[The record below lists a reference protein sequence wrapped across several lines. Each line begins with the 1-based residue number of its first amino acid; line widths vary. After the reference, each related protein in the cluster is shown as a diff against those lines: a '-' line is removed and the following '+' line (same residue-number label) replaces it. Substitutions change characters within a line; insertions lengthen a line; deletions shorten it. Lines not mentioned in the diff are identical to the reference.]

1 MTEKERQFLLF
12 SGRSHP
18 ALAKEVAT
26 QLGVSLGKVD
36 VATFPDGEIS
46 LQVNE
51 SVRGRDVFIMQ
62 TIALDPNNLLVEL
75 LVMIDALKRASARSI
90 TVIAPYLGYCR
101 QDRKDKPRVPI
112 AAKLVANLIEKAG
125 ASRVITFDLH
135 AEQVQGFFDI
145 PVENLHARPFLASA
159 FLRQIEKPVVVVAPD
174 AGGVKLARDFAKEL
188 NVPFAILDKNRLDA
202 HHVEVVTVIGDITGK
217 NVLLADDMCTT
228 ASTLVSA
235 AKACQERG
243 AKSIFA
249 AITHGLFV
257 GPAIGK
263 LADSP
268 IETLFVSN
276 TVPSNIAGPLSKKIV
291 SVSIAPLLSQA
302 IECILDSKSISSLTA
317 INSL

>member
-1 MTEKERQFLLF
+1 MSERERQFLLF

-18 ALAKEVAT
+18 ALAREVAS
-26 QLGVSLGKVD
+26 QLGVSLANVEIS
-36 VATFPDGEIS
+36 TFPDGEIS
-46 LQVNE
+46 LQINE
-51 SVRGRDVFIMQ
+51 SVRGRDVFIVQ
-62 TIALDPNNLLVEL
+62 TIALDPNNFLMEL
-75 LVMIDALKRASARSI
+75 LVMIDALKRASAKSI
-90 TVIAPYLGYCR
+90 NVIAPYLGYCR

-112 AAKLVANLIEKAG
+112 TAKLVANLIEKAG

-145 PVENLHARPFLASA
+145 PVENLQARPRLAAA
-159 FLRQIEKPVVVVAPD
+159 FLQKEKKSVVVVAPD

-188 NVPFAILDKNRLDA
+188 DVTFAVLDKNRLDA

-217 NVLLADDMCTT
+217 NVLLADDMCST

-249 AITHGLFV
+249 AVTHGLFV
-257 GPAIGK
+257 GNAIGK
-263 LADSP
+263 IAESP
-268 IETLFVSN
+268 IDTIYVSN
-276 TVPSNIAGPLSKKIV
+276 TVPLRNADLLSKKII

-317 INSL
+317 FNHL